1 MFLIGSEKMNII
13 NYRHAE
19 KWPSLHYE
27 FPNGYHQD
35 FVSERLRIPEGIFDP
50 SVLKVKV
57 NLKVLQPIPE
67 LFIL

>member
-1 MFLIGSEKMNII
+1 MI
-13 NYRHAE
+13 NLRHAE

-50 SVLKVKV
+50 SVLKVGIYMYRYISV
-57 NLKVLQPIPE
+57 CSVLICGTRAQT
-67 LFIL
+67 LCK